1 MSEWWTYELSDFLL
15 FAPRTYYRLIELY
28 NAEIWP
34 GQFVA
39 LLAGLAVLALLR
51 GRAAW
56 QGRAALAL
64 LAAGWLWVAWAF
76 HYTRYATINWAAVYF
91 ALAFAVQGA
100 AMLALAVARAGRPPG
115 PPGGLAGAMG
125 MALAAFAVLLHPL
138 LGPLAGRT
146 WSQAEL
152 FALAPD
158 PTVAATLGALVL
170 ARGWPRWALL
180 PVPLLWCALSG
191 AIAWAMQAPDA
202 LVMPLAAALA
212 LVGLAASRGC
222 DGGQRPRPAAP

>member
-56 QGRAALAL
+56 QGRGALAL

-125 MALAAFAVLLHPL
+125 MALALRSYRAR
-138 LGPLAGRT
+138 AGEP
-146 WSQAEL
+146 Q
-152 FALAPD
+152 D
-158 PTVAATLGALVL
+158 
-170 ARGWPRWALL
+170 
-180 PVPLLWCALSG
+180 
-191 AIAWAMQAPDA
+191 
-202 LVMPLAAALA
+202 LAALEVYKALA
-212 LVGLAASRGC
+212 LAGSHCLDQPCQTPVTN
-222 DGGQRPRPAAP
+222 